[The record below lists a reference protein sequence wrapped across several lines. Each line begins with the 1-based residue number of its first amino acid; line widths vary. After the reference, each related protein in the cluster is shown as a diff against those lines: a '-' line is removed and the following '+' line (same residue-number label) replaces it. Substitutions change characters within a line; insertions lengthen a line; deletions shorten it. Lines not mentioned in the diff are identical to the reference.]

1 LQIRFSDQV
10 SQISRIATSVKF
22 QCAPILGAFW
32 RTIMSVR
39 NLIDKSVFTGR
50 FNPAKQANL
59 KEYFQSY
66 ASIDWEDED
75 LTTSLILA
83 NEIVQVAMEIAW
95 HNGLNAIDVIEGGIS
110 YFGTMNLG
118 TEEAEVEIDIKE
130 KS

>member
-1 LQIRFSDQV
+1 
-10 SQISRIATSVKF
+10 
-22 QCAPILGAFW
+22 
-32 RTIMSVR
+32 MSVR